1 MKPEIN
7 PEVDDMT
14 EEEFLD
20 SLDIEDYVFVL
31 DSYGNLKNVILP
43 ENYES
48 MSIPDSVETILKMYN
63 LHVWNLNPV
72 H

>member
-31 DSYGNLKNVILP
+31 DSNGNLKNVILP

>member
-31 DSYGNLKNVILP
+31 DSDGNLKNVILP

>member
-1 MKPEIN
+1 MKHNIN
-7 PEVDDMT
+7 LEVDDMN
-14 EEEFLD
+14 EDEFLD

-31 DSYGNLKNVILP
+31 DSDGNLKNLILP

-48 MSIPDSVETILKMYN
+48 MEIPDAVKTILQMYSLN
-63 LHVWNLNPV
+63 VWNLNSI

>member
-1 MKPEIN
+1 MKHNIGS
-7 PEVDDMT
+7 EVDDMT
-14 EEEFLD
+14 EDEFLD

-31 DSYGNLKNVILP
+31 DSDGNLKNLILP

-48 MSIPDSVETILKMYN
+48 MEIPDAVKTILQMYN
-63 LHVWNLNPV
+63 LNVWNLNSI

>member
-1 MKPEIN
+1 MKHNIN
-7 PEVDDMT
+7 SEVDDMT
-14 EEEFLD
+14 EDEFLD

-31 DSYGNLKNVILP
+31 DSDGNLKNLILP

-48 MSIPDSVETILKMYN
+48 MEIPDAVKTILQMYSLN
-63 LHVWNLNPV
+63 VWNLNSI

>member
-31 DSYGNLKNVILP
+31 DSDGNLKNVILP

-48 MSIPDSVETILKMYN
+48 MAIPDSVETILKMYN